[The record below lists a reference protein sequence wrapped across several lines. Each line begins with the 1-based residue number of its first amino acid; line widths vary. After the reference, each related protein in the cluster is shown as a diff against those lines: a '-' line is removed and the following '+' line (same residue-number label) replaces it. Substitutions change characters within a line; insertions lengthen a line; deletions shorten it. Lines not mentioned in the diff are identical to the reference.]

1 MRKAVTAAVNS
12 CTLEV
17 ATAVLGGTWKLTI
30 LKHVLASTLRYG
42 ELNRLMPGIT
52 PRMLTRQLRE
62 LETDGVIIRTVYAQ
76 VPPKVEYS
84 PSELGST
91 LAPLVA
97 DLERW
102 GAMYSNRLPVTNDD
116 GASLATAAGKSSRP

>member
-1 MRKAVTAAVNS
+1 MRKAVTTAVNS

-30 LKHVLASTLRYG
+30 LKHLLASTRRYG

-62 LETDGVIIRTVYAQ
+62 LETDGVIVRTVYPQ

-84 PSELGST
+84 PSKLGST

-102 GAMYSNRLPVTNDD
+102 GTMYSNRRPNNNDN
-116 GASLATAAGKSSRP
+116 GPQ

>member
-1 MRKAVTAAVNS
+1 MRKAVATAVNS

-30 LKHVLASTLRYG
+30 LKHLLASTRRYG

-62 LETDGVIIRTVYAQ
+62 LETDGVIIRTVYPQ

-84 PSELGST
+84 PSALGST

-102 GAMYSNRLPVTNDD
+102 GTIYSS
-116 GASLATAAGKSSRP
+116 SLHDNTDNGSQ